1 MRNLYLH
8 RRFFLLLG
16 GGVCALVAAFLF
28 PQLYPWVVWGLCVCG
43 GLVVADVALLYGFGQ
58 SLRARRKMQERFSN
72 GEENAVE
79 IEVENRYPFA
89 VRIRVLDEVPVE
101 FQLRDLV
108 LGGRLPA
115 GAVYRESYLLHPVR
129 RGVYRFGQ
137 IRVFVRTWLS
147 LVERR
152 YSFGGEQEVAVWPS
166 FLAMRR
172 YEALALTGILQG
184 QGLKK
189 QRVAGVASSFD
200 QIKPYVRGD
209 DPRTVNWKATAKC
222 DRLMVNVY
230 TEEHS
235 QPIYCI
241 IDKGRT
247 MQAPFRG
254 MTTLDYAINATL
266 ALSHIILKK
275 GDCPGLVTFADKPDT
290 WLKADNRRVQ
300 LGQVAEAPYRQQT
313 HFLESDF
320 DRLCVVLSRKLT
332 TRSLL
337 VLFTNFDTVAGM
349 KRRLPALK
357 RLAENHLLFVVFF
370 ENTEIKEAVAQPAHS
385 VRDIYFKALGGSFI
399 TEKRQIVLELER
411 CGIHALLT
419 EPEQLTVR
427 TIESYLLMKARGM
440 L

>member
-1 MRNLYLH
+1 MRDLYLN
-8 RRFFLLLG
+8 RRFFFMLG
-16 GGVCALVAAFLF
+16 GGFCALVAAFLF
-28 PQLYPWVVWGLCVCG
+28 PGLYPWVVWGLCMCG
-43 GLVVADVALLYGFGQ
+43 ALVVADAALLYGFGQ
-58 SLRARRKMQERFSN
+58 RVEAWRSMQERFSN
-72 GEENAVE
+72 GEENTVE

-89 VRIRVLDEVPVE
+89 VKMRVLDELPVE
-101 FQLRDLV
+101 FQIRNLVMGGHLLAGETLREHY
-108 LGGRLPA
+108 A
-115 GAVYRESYLLHPVR
+115 LHPVR

-137 IRVFVRTWLS
+137 IRVFVRTWFS
-147 LVERR
+147 LIERR
-152 YSFGGEQEVAVWPS
+152 YSFGKGQEIAVWPS
-166 FLAMRR
+166 FMAMRR
-172 YEALALTGILQG
+172 YEALALTGTLQG

-189 QRVAGVASSFD
+189 RRVAGVASSFD

-222 DRLMVNVY
+222 NRLMINTY

-290 WLKADNRRVQ
+290 WLKADNRRTQ
-300 LGQVAEAPYRQQT
+300 LGQVAEALYHQQT

-320 DRLCVVLSRKLT
+320 DRLCVVLSRRLT

-370 ENTEIKEAVAQPAHS
+370 ENTEIKEAVAQPARS

-411 CGIHALLT
+411 FGIHALLT
-419 EPEQLTVR
+419 EPENLTVR
-427 TIESYLLMKARGM
+427 TIESYLMMKARG
-440 L
+440 LV